1 MKPLLPALVGSL
13 LLALTSLAGDEADI
27 AAATDSWRAAVDAR
41 DAKKVAALYD
51 PQALLYATFQTRLD
65 SPKEILSYFKHLA
78 EKPDLKVKFHR
89 QDIRVF
95 DGDAAINS
103 GLYTFSYT
111 EDGKPVSVPARY
123 TFVYVKDNGAWRII
137 NHHSSVNPE

>member
-1 MKPLLPALVGSL
+1 MKPLLAALVGSL
-13 LLALTSLAGDEADI
+13 LLALTALAGDEADI

-65 SPKEILSYFKHLA
+65 SPKEILSYFKHLT

-89 QDIRVF
+89 QDIRVIG
-95 DGDAAINS
+95 GDAAINS